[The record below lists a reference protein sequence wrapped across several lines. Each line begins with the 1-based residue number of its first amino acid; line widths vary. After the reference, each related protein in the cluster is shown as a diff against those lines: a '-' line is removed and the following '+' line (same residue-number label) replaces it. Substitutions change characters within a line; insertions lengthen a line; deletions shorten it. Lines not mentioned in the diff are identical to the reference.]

1 MIVDIKHLYKSYES
15 GNQVYEVLKDINLE
29 LKEGEFLVLKG
40 VSGSGKSTLLS
51 LIAGMEKPT
60 SGKLE
65 VLGEPIAKLPDLHI
79 SSFRA
84 SKIGMIFQHFNLIES
99 FSVVD
104 NVMLPLAPLN
114 INLKDAKV
122 MALEAL
128 DRLKIKEFAT
138 KDVRLLSGGQKQR
151 VAIARAI
158 VTKPKLL
165 LCDEP
170 TANLDRANA
179 KIFLELIEELNR
191 DGISIIV
198 ATHDNIFEEL
208 KVKTKVLHISQG
220 QIIDE

>member
-1 MIVDIKHLYKSYES
+1 
-15 GNQVYEVLKDINLE
+15 
-29 LKEGEFLVLKG
+29 
-40 VSGSGKSTLLS
+40 
-51 LIAGMEKPT
+51 
-60 SGKLE
+60 
-65 VLGEPIAKLPDLHI
+65 
-79 SSFRA
+79 
-84 SKIGMIFQHFNLIES
+84 
-99 FSVVD
+99 
-104 NVMLPLAPLN
+104 
-114 INLKDAKV
+114 

>member
-29 LKEGEFLVLKG
+29 LKDGEFLVLKG

-79 SSFRA
+79 SAFRA

-99 FSVVD
+99 FSVID

-114 INLKDAKV
+114 VNLKDAKV
-122 MALEAL
+122 MAIEAL
-128 DRLKIKEFAT
+128 DKLKIEEFAN

-170 TANLDRANA
+170 TANLDRTNA
-179 KIFLELIEELNR
+179 KIFLELIEELNK

-198 ATHDNIFEEL
+198 ATHDNIFDEL

-220 QIIDE
+220 QIVDE

>member
-15 GNQVYEVLKDINLE
+15 GNETFEVLKDINLE
-29 LKEGEFLVLKG
+29 LKDREFLILKG

-51 LIAGMEKPT
+51 LIAGMERPT

-79 SSFRA
+79 SAFRA

-99 FSVVD
+99 FSVID
-104 NVMLPLAPLN
+104 NVMLPLVPLK
-114 INLKDAKV
+114 IKLKDAKE
-122 MALEAL
+122 MALKAL
-128 DRLKIKEFAT
+128 NRLNIKELAN
-138 KDVRLLSGGQKQR
+138 KDVKFLSGGQKQR

-179 KIFLELIEELNR
+179 KIFLELIEELNK

-198 ATHDNIFEEL
+198 ATHDNIFDEL
-208 KVKTKVLHISQG
+208 QVKTKLLHISQG
-220 QIIDE
+220 QIVDE